1 MPDLTTILMLAVLA
15 VLIFFMFR
23 NSKKRKAAA
32 EDLRTQIVPG
42 AEIMTNFGLYG
53 TLISLD
59 DVTKVAE
66 VEVSPGQIV
75 RVHSQ
80 TIAKVVTTDDS
91 DAPRSVEE
99 AMERAN
105 REAELNDGGVDN
117 DRAVVGEPEFGER
130 LDDETSTK
138 SSTSPK
144 PTKADD

>member
-1 MPDLTTILMLAVLA
+1 
-15 VLIFFMFR
+15 
-23 NSKKRKAAA
+23 
-32 EDLRTQIVPG
+32 
-42 AEIMTNFGLYG
+42 MTNFGLYG

-59 DVTKVAE
+59 DITKVAE
-66 VEVSPGQIV
+66 VETSPGNIV